1 MVCTCR
7 EGARPNAACRL
18 AESTPT
24 GHGELVQ
31 GVIEQLERS
40 DLEDPL
46 AYLHGHYPSVGNLPD
61 DG

>member
-1 MVCTCR
+1 VQGR
-7 EGARPNAACRL
+7 SAPQRGLPPRRID
-18 AESTPT
+18 PT